1 MKTNTLGQSIIYH
14 QKHSPESLLEL
25 SELLTKFRERKD
37 SYNVTSTGNNW
48 GYGCYASHKEAVHH
62 ISLKKMNQ
70 IKEFDRQNGLIT
82 LEPGVTYS
90 ILSQYLQKNAPEWI
104 APVHGGGPDCSVIGN
119 ALERGYGITP
129 IMDHFS
135 ACHALKAILPD
146 GRIYQSPLSSIDL
159 KELSKKFRYGIGP
172 YLDGIFTQSNMGIVT
187 EMTIKLAPKSESIEL
202 FFFNFDESEIID
214 GVEIIKKIKSKY
226 KGIVGGVNLMNKE
239 RMLSMLVDYP
249 EELIKSREPLP
260 QKLIQQKKKDFMVG
274 DWNVVGAIY
283 GQKEIVKATKKLIKR
298 DIKNFK
304 AKKIFL
310 SQSKVQLLTKIDT
323 TVPFLFS
330 SSLKRTFKALTELL
344 NILNGIP
351 EKTALKLAYWKNL
364 SNKNISNPTHD
375 NCGII
380 WYAPLVELN
389 QKEVREYIKFMK
401 RVSERFG
408 FNPIIT
414 LTTVDEMCFD
424 STVPIIFN
432 KEDPKDLKRAHDY
445 FNALLEEGY
454 LEGFYPYRFGTHSM
468 DNFLGK
474 LDKEYISILD
484 SIKKAFDPDQVYAK
498 GRYHKSPK
506 NKQQDSQVKSIF
518 FGGTY

>member
-1 MKTNTLGQSIIYH
+1 MKTNTLGQTIDYYQEH
-14 QKHSPESLLEL
+14 FPESLIEL
-25 SELLTKFRERKD
+25 SELVTKFRERRE

-48 GYGCYASHKEAVHH
+48 GYGCYASHQTSIHH

-70 IKEFDRQNGLIT
+70 IKEFDRENGLIT
-82 LEPGVTYS
+82 LEPGVTYN

-129 IMDHFS
+129 IMDHFG
-135 ACHALKAILPD
+135 ACQALKAILPD

-159 KELSKKFRYGIGP
+159 KHLSKKFRYGIGP
-172 YLDGIFTQSNMGIVT
+172 YLDGMFTQSNMGIVT

-202 FFFNFDESEIID
+202 FFFNFDESEIVD
-214 GVEIIKKIKSKY
+214 GVEIIRKIKTKY

-249 EELIKSREPLP
+249 EELIKSRKPLP
-260 QKLIQQKKKDFMVG
+260 QELIQQKKKDFMVG
-274 DWNVVGAIY
+274 DWNIVGAIY

-304 AKKIFL
+304 AKKVFL
-310 SQSKVQLLTKIDT
+310 SQSKIQLLNRIDSSI
-323 TVPFLFS
+323 PFLFTN
-330 SSLKRTFKALTELL
+330 SLKRTFKALTELL

-351 EKTALKLAYWKNL
+351 ERTALKLAYWKNL
-364 SNKNISNPTHD
+364 SNRKIANPTHD

-389 QKEVREYIKFMK
+389 QKNVRDYIKFMK
-401 RVSERFG
+401 RVSERFD

-424 STVPIIFN
+424 STVPILFN
-432 KEDPKDLKRAHDY
+432 KEDPVDQKRAHDY
-445 FNALLEEGY
+445 FHALLEEGY

-468 DNFLGK
+468 DNFIDK
-474 LDKEYISILD
+474 LDSEYISIID
-484 SIKKAFDPDQVYAK
+484 SIKKAFDPNCIYSN
-498 GRYHKSPK
+498 GRYHKSIETKTDQPA
-506 NKQQDSQVKSIF
+506 VKSLY
-518 FGGTY
+518 FGGTF